1 MKKLTTF
8 LGLISFFFLLSSF
21 SFYAPNPD
29 FVNNIRVKF
38 IMTSYYGNNLYIDN
52 FNLGQRFNYDIAV
65 ASINNIRKDTSYSV
79 NGNSSFV
86 IQPKVTF
93 TNVGRSNVT
102 TSFPVVMTVTPGGY
116 TSTKSI
122 SSLNSGVSTEVTF
135 DNLTITPNTPLN
147 IKVISQYSNDQN
159 KLNDTLIQ
167 YSLYLPG
174 ATRKVVYQ
182 AFTSSTCAPCAQN
195 NPYLDAFIAARFDT
209 IVPIKYHMNWPS
221 PGNDPMYLANPT
233 QNNDRRYYYNINA
246 VPTLVID
253 GVYTQV
259 SGYNVLSN
267 LLNPYLARLSNGSPL
282 SISVT
287 DTKIAGDSIK
297 SVVTVNIISPLAAG
311 SYKLR
316 VESISRVIQY
326 PSPPGTNGE
335 MIFYDVFRFA
345 YPNSTGITIP
355 TTPGTYTY
363 EYRYKL
369 TPLSGATDT
378 SYYTA
383 AYVQN
388 DNNKEIINANK
399 GRNFLLLDNNL
410 VYLEDLPSG
419 KGSLAPNFVLNT
431 GTRLNEIFGDDPLA
445 GFNYEMFE
453 GAFPPSGWVLT
464 QSVNLVSLYNG
475 ANGPTF
481 GGTKS
486 VKAAFYDIQSGTSNL
501 ETKIYNNID
510 LTDSLQFDWAYAPYP
525 GNYPDRLQ
533 VLVSTD
539 GGSSYPYTIFDR
551 SGTALATAPA
561 TTNSFVPT
569 SSSEWQTFSVRI
581 GSIISGISGKTNS
594 EPSSWDLFQNYPN
607 PFNATTNIEFTIL
620 KDASVTLEIYDVLGN
635 LVATLKKGENLRR
648 GTYKVSFNAENLSSG
663 IYFYRLTTPDF
674 SSTKKM
680 LLLK

>member
-1 MKKLTTF
+1 MTVMA
-8 LGLISFFFLLSSF
+8 GLVLALSFFSF
-21 SFYAPNPD
+21 SPQQGNNPPLID
-29 FVNNIRVKF
+29 NIRVKF

-52 FNLGQRFNYDIAV
+52 FNIGQRFNYDIAV
-65 ASINNIRKDTSYSV
+65 ASINNIKRDTAYSV

-86 IQPKVTF
+86 VQPKVSF
-93 TNVGRSNVT
+93 TNVGRSNIT
-102 TSFPVVMTVTPGGY
+102 SSFPVTMIVTPGNY
-116 TSTKSI
+116 TSVKTI
-122 SSLNSGVSTEVTF
+122 PSLGSGLSTEVTF
-135 DNLTITPNTPLN
+135 DNLTITPNNPIN
-147 IKVISQYSNDQN
+147 IKVISQLSNDQN
-159 KLNDTLIQ
+159 RLNDTLIQ
-167 YSLYLPG
+167 YTLYLPG
-174 ATRKVVYQ
+174 ARRKVVYQ

-282 SISVT
+282 SVSVV

-297 SVVTVNIISPLAAG
+297 SVVTVTILSPLSSG
-311 SYKLR
+311 NYKLR

-345 YPNSTGITIP
+345 YPNSTGISIP

-388 DNNKEIINANK
+388 DNTKEIINANK
-399 GRNFLLLDNNL
+399 GRNFLLLDNNF

-419 KGSLAPNFVLNT
+419 KGSLSPNFVLNT
-431 GTRLNEIFGDDPLA
+431 RSNLSGVLGDDPLA

-453 GAFPPSGWVLT
+453 GAFPPSGWTLT

-486 VKAAFYDIQSGTSNL
+486 VKAAFYDIQTGTSNL
-501 ETKIYNNID
+501 ETRIYNNID

-533 VLVSTD
+533 VLVSTN
-539 GGSSYPYTIFDR
+539 GGSTYPYTIFDR

-561 TTNSFVPT
+561 TSNSFVPS
-569 SSSEWQTFSVRI
+569 SSSEWQTFSIRV
-581 GSIISGISGKTNS
+581 GSIITGFVENTNS
-594 EPSSWDLFQNYPN
+594 EPFSWDLLQNYPN
-607 PFNATTNIEFTIL
+607 PFNAVTNIEFTIL
-620 KDASVTLEIYDVLGN
+620 KDANVTLEVYDVLGN
-635 LVATLKKGENLRR
+635 LVATLKKGEYLKK
-648 GTYKVSFNAENLSSG
+648 GLYKVSFNAENLSSG
-663 IYFYRLTTPDF
+663 IYFYRLTVPDF
-674 SSTKKM
+674 TVTKKM

>member
-1 MKKLTTF
+1 MKQKITGLTV
-8 LGLISFFFLLSSF
+8 LLIALSFFSF
-21 SFYAPNPD
+21 SPQGENPTLI
-29 FVNNIRVKF
+29 NNIRVKF

-52 FNLGQRFNYDIAV
+52 FNIGQRFNYDIAV
-65 ASINNIRKDTSYSV
+65 ASINNISKDTAYSV

-86 IQPKVTF
+86 VQPKVSF
-93 TNVGRSNVT
+93 TNVGRNNITS
-102 TSFPVVMTVTPGGY
+102 SFPVTMIVTPGSY
-116 TSTKSI
+116 TSVKTI
-122 SSLNSGVSTEVTF
+122 SSLGSGLSTEVTF
-135 DNLTITPNTPLN
+135 DNLTITPNVPIN
-147 IKVISQYSNDQN
+147 IKVISQLSSDQN
-159 KLNDTLIQ
+159 RLNDTLTQ
-167 YSLYLPG
+167 YTLYLPG

-259 SGYNVLSN
+259 SSYNVLSN

-297 SVVTVNIISPLAAG
+297 SIVTVTILSPLSSG

-388 DNNKEIINANK
+388 DNTKEIINANK
-399 GRNFLLLDNNL
+399 GRNFLLLDNNF
-410 VYLEDLPSG
+410 VYLEELTSNKGIVSPS
-419 KGSLAPNFVLNT
+419 FVLNT
-431 GTRLNEIFGDDPLA
+431 KPNLNGLLGDDPLA

-453 GAFPPSGWVLT
+453 GSFPPPGWTLT

-486 VKAAFYDIQSGTSNL
+486 VKAAFYDVQTGTSNL
-501 ETKIYNNID
+501 ETRIYNNID

-533 VLVSTD
+533 VLVSTN
-539 GGSSYPYTIFDR
+539 GGSTYPYTIFDR
-551 SGTALATAPA
+551 AGTALATAPA
-561 TTNSFVPT
+561 TSNSFVPT
-569 SSSEWQTFSVRI
+569 SSSQWQTFSIRI
-581 GSIISGISGKTNS
+581 V
-594 EPSSWDLFQNYPN
+594 FH
-607 PFNATTNIEFTIL
+607 F
-620 KDASVTLEIYDVLGN
+620 
-635 LVATLKKGENLRR
+635 
-648 GTYKVSFNAENLSSG
+648 
-663 IYFYRLTTPDF
+663 
-674 SSTKKM
+674 
-680 LLLK
+680 